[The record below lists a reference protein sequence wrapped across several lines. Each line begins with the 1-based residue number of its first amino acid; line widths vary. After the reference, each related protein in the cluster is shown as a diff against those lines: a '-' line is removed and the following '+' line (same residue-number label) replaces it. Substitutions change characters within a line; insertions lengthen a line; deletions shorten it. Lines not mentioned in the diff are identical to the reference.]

1 MSTEE
6 NKTKEEQKDKKR
18 SVSMPSFGHIVVE
31 SVWNAVT
38 WLPVLIISKMIDD
51 N

>member
-6 NKTKEEQKDKKR
+6 KKTEEQKETKR
-18 SVSMPSFGHIVVE
+18 RSMPSVGEIVVE

-38 WLPVLIISKMIDD
+38 WLPVLIISKIVDD

>member
-6 NKTKEEQKDKKR
+6 NKSEEQKDKKR
-18 SVSMPSFGHIVVE
+18 GASMPSVGEIVVE
-31 SVWNAVT
+31 SIWNAVT
-38 WLPVLIISKMIDD
+38 WLPVLIISKIVDD